1 MILIRLQ
8 EITIYAMVCL
18 GKKEKIGI
26 KMYDIIILG
35 SGPAGLT
42 AAIYCARA
50 NKKTLVIAG
59 DTLGGQTS
67 EIANL
72 ENFPG
77 YMGSG
82 MDWIQAVLKQ
92 ATGFGAEIAY
102 TSAKEIKSDSNFT
115 YTITCDNGKTYN
127 ASAIIMATGARPRH
141 LEIEGARELVGQ
153 GVSYCATCDGF
164 FYTGKK
170 VLVIGGGNSALNDAL
185 YLADLAAEIDIIY
198 RKPSFTRAEAIIRDR
213 VAGRENIKP
222 VFNTELKSIRKKPDS
237 ETGELIATTTNGDE
251 IVCDGIFVAIG
262 HEANTDYLDESIK
275 RDDVGRIESAKL
287 PNGLFVAGDEK
298 SGIKMQVA
306 TAVGSGCSAA
316 MDAIAYINTKGN

>member
-1 MILIRLQ
+1 
-8 EITIYAMVCL
+8 
-18 GKKEKIGI
+18 
-26 KMYDIIILG
+26 MYDIIILG

-50 NKKTLVIAG
+50 NKKTLIIAG
-59 DTLGGQTS
+59 DTLGGQTG

-82 MDWIQAVLKQ
+82 MDWIQSTLKQ

-102 TSAKEIKSDSNFT
+102 TSATDITWDDNFT
-115 YTITCDNGKTYN
+115 YTVKCDNGKTFT
-127 ASAIIMATGARPRH
+127 ASAIVMATGARARR
-141 LEIEGARELVGQ
+141 LEIQGARELVGN

-164 FYTGKK
+164 FYSGKK

-185 YLADLAAEIDIIY
+185 YLADLAAEVKIVY
-198 RKPSFTRAEAIIRDR
+198 RKSAFTRAEAIVRDR
-213 VAGRENIKP
+213 IAARENIKP
-222 VFNTELKSIRKKPDS
+222 IFNTELKSIRKNP
-237 ETGELIATTTNGDE
+237 ETGELIATTTTDDD

-262 HEANTDYLDESIK
+262 HEANTDYLTESIK
-275 RDDVGRIESAKL
+275 RDDVGRIESANL
-287 PNGLFVAGDEK
+287 PRGLFVAGDEK

-316 MDAIAYINTKGN
+316 MDAIAYINTKDN